1 MDDVDNTWINLP
13 KYSVEYIR
21 GIKSFIRNAFP
32 NVAVGDEMTC
42 PCRICKNIKWHS
54 QDLIYDHLICNGHS
68 PLCSEWIVGIAQ
80 IPLQPV
86 NDEDLDLGDKENNLN
101 FEDNLDEMFHQPN
114 GPNVDA
120 KKFYAHLE
128 EGKQPLYPGSKKY
141 SRLSFIIRLYS
152 LKCVHGITES
162 GFGAILELIKEA
174 FPEANI
180 PLSFNAAKNIIRDL
194 GLDYQKIHA
203 CPNHCMLYW
212 GENENENSCRTCGIS
227 RWVVVEKKGTS
238 DDNTGK
244 TIHKVPANVMRYFP
258 WCTLFCNLI

>member
-21 GIKSFIRNAFP
+21 GIKAFIRNAFP

-152 LKCVHGITES
+152 LNCVHGITES
-162 GFGAILELIKEA
+162 GFGTFYVEDPTEKMIYNVIKKVPRDCCDIEKDDANEGHENEEPMVHTIPLVPEVDNQVIDSSWCREDVPAQQILIDPDRVKEA
-174 FPEANI
+174 
-180 PLSFNAAKNIIRDL
+180 
-194 GLDYQKIHA
+194 
-203 CPNHCMLYW
+203 
-212 GENENENSCRTCGIS
+212 
-227 RWVVVEKKGTS
+227 V
-238 DDNTGK
+238 
-244 TIHKVPANVMRYFP
+244 
-258 WCTLFCNLI
+258 